1 MSFSI
6 VFTKG
11 ADKDISESM
20 QWYELQKKGL
30 GKRFFDK
37 LYEKVEKI
45 EKNPHLY
52 AIRYNNIRCAS
63 IDKFPFLIHYSLD
76 NTNIVVL
83 AILHT
88 SRNPK
93 IWEQLK

>member
-20 QWYELQKKGL
+20 QWYDRQKNGL

-52 AIRYNNIRCAS
+52 AISTTISDAHRLIN
-63 IDKFPFLIHYSLD
+63 FPSLFI
-76 NTNIVVL
+76 TAWTTI
-83 AILHT
+83 IL
-88 SRNPK
+88 
-93 IWEQLK
+93 LY

>member
-45 EKNPHLY
+45 EKESPS
-52 AIRYNNIRCAS
+52 IRNKVQQYQMC
-63 IDKFPFLIHYSLD
+63 ID
-76 NTNIVVL
+76 
-83 AILHT
+83 
-88 SRNPK
+88 
-93 IWEQLK
+93 